1 MNEIIDDRESTP
13 MSRRPPATAQLPQ
26 MQLVHLL
33 RAVTVDLDLLGAGF
47 AGTHGL
53 HPTDVRALI
62 HLLDADRTG
71 VAATPGW
78 LGAQVGL
85 NSASTTALI
94 DRLARLGH
102 VRRSRDAADRRRVLL
117 SVDPSA
123 VELGWMFFGP
133 LIERMVT
140 AMQAFTDDEL
150 DTARR
155 FLQAMHG
162 AVQV

>member
-1 MNEIIDDRESTP
+1 MT
-13 MSRRPPATAQLPQ
+13 RRQQAAPNSPQ

-33 RAVTVDLDLLGAGF
+33 RAVTVDLDLLGATF
-47 AGTHGL
+47 ASTHGL

-71 VAATPGW
+71 AAATPGW

-94 DRLARLGH
+94 DRLERLGH
-102 VRRSRDAADRRRVLL
+102 VRRSRDPTDRRRVLL
-117 SVDPSA
+117 SVAPTA
-123 VELGWMFFGP
+123 VELGWTFFGP
-133 LIERMVT
+133 LIQRLIT
-140 AMQAFTDDEL
+140 AMQVFTDDEL

-155 FLQAMHG
+155 FLLAMRA
-162 AVQV
+162 AVPG